1 MPMQPTLQTDR
12 LILRPRT
19 TDDFDGC
26 VEMDSNPEV
35 TRYLP
40 KRWNTPQEHAAL
52 LKEWLARSH
61 PAGLGY
67 WSIFAKDNP
76 TEFLGWVHLLPVE
89 GDDTATEIGW
99 RLKHSVWGRGYA
111 SEAAGAILEY
121 AFGTVGSRRVVAA
134 THSENARSQR
144 VIERLGLTHVSD
156 FLYDGK
162 IPSSLYEITCT
173 TF

>member
-1 MPMQPTLQTDR
+1 MLPTIETDR

-19 TDDFDGC
+19 ASDLDAC
-26 VEMDSNPEV
+26 IEMDSDPEV

-40 KRWNTPQEHAAL
+40 KKWDTPEQYAVL
-52 LKEWLARSH
+52 MNEWIARPH

-76 TEFLGWVHLLPVE
+76 ADFLGWTHLLGVE

-99 RLKHSVWGRGYA
+99 RLRHSAWGHGYA
-111 SEAAGAILEY
+111 TEAARAILGY
-121 AFGTVGSRRVVAA
+121 AFGTVGSRRVIAA
-134 THSENARSQR
+134 THAENIRSKR
-144 VIERLGLTHVSD
+144 VVERLGLKFVAD

-162 IPSSLYEITCT
+162 IPSSSYEITML
-173 TF
+173 